1 MHRPIWREPA
11 ETRGA
16 MTSAVATSFFRLLGV
31 WFRIGDVDTPPR
43 QSKIQETK
51 NLIRINFHVAEKYSK
66 HLGKHSRFFFRKSQL
81 KAWKEDKA
89 ISPPNKPICECP
101 PDDPQT
107 EEFDVDASSSL
118 SSSSSLDDFS
128 SFQLDAGNAI
138 KPYQINASTA
148 NFDMSRGRIPSRVI
162 VERPP

>member
-1 MHRPIWREPA
+1 M
-11 ETRGA
+11 
-16 MTSAVATSFFRLLGV
+16 AVTHS
-31 WFRIGDVDTPPR
+31 
-43 QSKIQETK
+43 
-51 NLIRINFHVAEKYSK
+51 
-66 HLGKHSRFFFRKSQL
+66 KHSRFFFRKSQL

-89 ISPPNKPICECP
+89 LSRPNKQICECP
-101 PDDPQT
+101 PDDAQT
-107 EEFDVDASSSL
+107 EEFDIDASSSL

-162 VERPP
+162 VERPPRNMQNMQARLDREESRYSCFTTNSEVIKKELGDDTFSLTSSSASFENDC